1 MIKLLKSEMIL
12 FPPIFQS
19 FPLILQIIFKEIENG
34 PIGKLFMVDYFSKTY
49 IIRVELQER
58 DLLSVS
64 LNDIIPPLNDF
75 IHNTKQEV
83 AQIALDV
90 LTLDMKG
97 ITNKDVE
104 PFIPDLIE
112 AMQHPEEI
120 EETIQK
126 LGGVVFVQTI
136 DNSTLSVIVPLMQA
150 GFKHPKFLIKR
161 LCSRIVSN
169 MSKLVEDPIE
179 AEPFLGS
186 LLSCIDYCIDTIAN
200 PEVREVA
207 TSTHQTLL
215 NIDVQAKKAIKL
227 PNNKY
232 RNETD
237 VRINFQKI

>member
-1 MIKLLKSEMIL
+1 
-12 FPPIFQS
+12 
-19 FPLILQIIFKEIENG
+19 
-34 PIGKLFMVDYFSKTY
+34 
-49 IIRVELQER
+49 
-58 DLLSVS
+58 
-64 LNDIIPPLNDF
+64 
-75 IHNTKQEV
+75 EV

-90 LTLDMKG
+90 LTLAMKG

-112 AMQHPEEI
+112 AMRHPEDI

-186 LLSCIDYCIDTIAN
+186 LLSCIEYCIDTIAN

-215 NIDVQAKKAIKL
+215 AIDSQAKKAVKL

-232 RNETD
+232 RNETNLCEL
-237 VRINFQKI
+237 INLENLVTLNEFEIKYVANIVLSLIKTKTTDFEEYINEISVFVNNDKLI